1 MHQAKKNRQP
11 ESTPAP
17 HHAELSYATAE
28 DNRLKRFSIKALEFL
43 SGRNKINQVYQ
54 DIQDS
59 DLDHSAIW
67 EAAVEGLTINTA
79 YNPLRL
85 TGLPA
90 DKPLVF
96 ISNHPFGIIDGL
108 ILGKLIATVRP
119 EFSILVNHVLCGHD
133 PRVEKHLLPIDFR
146 ENKAAML
153 TNIRTK
159 QLALERL
166 KNGEAIG
173 IFPSGGVATSPNGWA
188 KAEDL
193 IWKRFTA
200 KIIQMSKATVIPIYF
215 HGENSRLFQLVSQVS
230 MTLRL
235 GLLIHEANNKMG
247 KEIRIEIGEA
257 IPFEKT
263 QHIKDRQELLDYLYK
278 ATFQLGETPVSS
290 FK

>member
-1 MHQAKKNRQP
+1 MKKNRQ
-11 ESTPAP
+11 STSTETP
-17 HHAELSYATAE
+17 HRAELSYATDE
-28 DNRLKRFSIKALEFL
+28 DNILKRFSIKALEFI
-43 SGRNKINQVYQ
+43 SGRKKINQVYQ

-67 EAAVEGLTINTA
+67 TAAVEGFQIKTT
-79 YNPLRL
+79 YDPLRL

-108 ILGKLIATVRP
+108 ILSKLIATVRP

-146 ENKAAML
+146 ENKAAMY

-166 KNGEAIG
+166 KNGESIG

-193 IWKRFTA
+193 TWKRFTA

-215 HGENSRLFQLVSQVS
+215 HGENSRLFQLVSQFS

-247 KEIRIEIGEA
+247 KDIRVEIGEA
-257 IPFEKT
+257 IPFET
-263 QHIKDRQELLDYLYK
+263 IQHIKDRQEMLDYLYT
-278 ATFQLGETPVSS
+278 ATFQLGDAFASPLN
-290 FK
+290 